1 MNIENLRIFCRV
13 IEEGNISKISRLE
26 YISQPAVTKQIRQIE
41 NYYNTLFLN
50 RERGIL
56 TPTEAGQALYPFAR
70 KIVDIFQQS
79 QTAVN
84 ETIGKKEVLLN
95 IGASYTIGDY
105 LLPEAMGKFT
115 KKFPQYLF
123 SLTTGNTPQILESL
137 KKQEIDIA
145 LVESDFNDEMLKKEV
160 FAKDKLILTVS
171 TDHRWKDRDFIN
183 SSELI
188 QEKMI
193 WREPESGTRVII
205 ENALKEANVFKEISS
220 TMELGSIES
229 IKKAVEANLGISLLS
244 TLAVKLE
251 LKCET
256 LQEIP
261 IKNINLVRDL
271 FIVRE
276 PKRFSKQVVND
287 FVEFMQK
294 ETK

>member
-1 MNIENLRIFCRV
+1 
-13 IEEGNISKISRLE
+13 
-26 YISQPAVTKQIRQIE
+26 
-41 NYYNTLFLN
+41 
-50 RERGIL
+50 
-56 TPTEAGQALYPFAR
+56 
-70 KIVDIFQQS
+70 
-79 QTAVN
+79 
-84 ETIGKKEVLLN
+84 
-95 IGASYTIGDY
+95 
-105 LLPEAMGKFT
+105 MGKFT